1 MEVDTWSLVA
11 TQLVFVC
18 CTCSFLNLCSLHTS
32 MSYSPQHR
40 AWVRKQGS
48 HGRQEEQM
56 GCSRCPMTPAFA
68 AGGRLAY
75 LGAWVPLS
83 LSLSKL
89 FAEEQAERPGRLLY
103 QDGFCT
109 ILYLLLGSPRPA
121 AQALHAELCHAGPHP
136 GLSFSEFPAA
146 PPPPKGCWAS
156 REQALPQRGW
166 GRRSGP
172 EGKRED
178 LSWRVQSWLRGPP
191 SSHSSF
197 FLPSDLSRSVPGL
210 LPPRPAPREAL

>member
-1 MEVDTWSLVA
+1 
-11 TQLVFVC
+11 
-18 CTCSFLNLCSLHTS
+18 
-32 MSYSPQHR
+32 
-40 AWVRKQGS
+40 
-48 HGRQEEQM
+48 M

-83 LSLSKL
+83 PSLSKL

-146 PPPPKGCWAS
+146 PPTTKRMLGLKGAGPAPE
-156 REQALPQRGW
+156 RLGKVGTRGEA
-166 GRRSGP
+166 
-172 EGKRED
+172 EGSELGGSVMVKGAT
-178 LSWRVQSWLRGPP
+178 LL
-191 SSHSSF
+191 SF
-197 FLPSDLSRSVPGL
+197 FFLLPSNLSRSVPGL